1 MKLIDQYE
9 YIELVDALE
18 ERYLAYALTTIMD
31 RALPDSRDGLKPVH
45 RRLLY
50 AMYQLNLKPTSSFK
64 KSARVVG
71 DVMGRFHPHG
81 DQAIYDTLVRLAQ
94 DFSVRWPLIDGQGNF
109 GNIDGDNAAAMRY
122 TEARLTDV
130 SQLLLEGIEEESVEF
145 RSTYDEVDKEPIV
158 LPSNFPNLLA
168 NGSSGIAV
176 GMATSIPPHNVEELC
191 NASLHLIKHRNTSYE
206 KLLEYIPGPDFPT
219 GGEIFEIKENIL
231 ETYKTGRG
239 GFKIRSRWSVEN
251 EKRGLWKIVI
261 TEIPYQVSKGK
272 LIEKIAQLVIDK
284 KLPMLDDVRDESA
297 EDIRL
302 ILIPKNKEISPE
314 SLMDSLFV
322 LSDLETRFSVNL
334 NALSNNIPIVHGLRD
349 LLLSWLDHRKEV
361 LLNISNFRLDKIEE
375 RLEVLAGLLIAY
387 LNMDDVI
394 KIIREEDNP
403 KDELIKS
410 FDLSDFQAESILN
423 MRLRSLR
430 KLEEIKIKNEFE
442 ELNINKKD
450 LISLINSNDEQWLV
464 ISDEIKVLKK
474 KYSKDI
480 SSLGKRRTKIN
491 LITEDIVYKNDY
503 IAPIEPVS
511 IVLSSEGWIR
521 SLKGKVDDLGELKF
535 KDEDSLSIKFDAN
548 SNDKIIIFCSNGKS
562 YSLDVSDLPSG
573 RGHGSPLKI
582 LFEIEEEH
590 NVVNIFPYKKGERL
604 ILSSSSGNGF
614 IVNQEDMISNRKS
627 GKLILNIKD
636 NEKASI
642 CKKVLG
648 SHIAIIGENK
658 KMLIFPINDLP
669 LMTRGKGVR
678 LQKYKEVDVLFLQ
691 TFNPEEGLII
701 QDSSGR
707 NRVFKDIDDW
717 IGKRAQAGRLV
728 PKGFPRIVN

>member
-9 YIELVDALE
+9 DIELVDALE

-50 AMYQLNLKPTSSFK
+50 AMYQLNLKPSSSFK

-130 SQLLLEGIEEESVEF
+130 SQLLLNGIEENAVEF

-158 LPSNFPNLLA
+158 LPANFPNLLA

-176 GMATSIPPHNVEELC
+176 GMATSIPPHNIEELC
-191 NASLHLIKHRNTSYE
+191 NASLHLIKHRNASYE
-206 KLLEYIPGPDFPT
+206 KLLEFIPGPDFPT
-219 GGEIFEIKENIL
+219 GGEIFEIKENII

-239 GFKIRSRWSVEN
+239 GFKIRSKWSVEQ
-251 EKRGLWKIVI
+251 EKRGLWKIVV

-272 LIEKIAQLVIDK
+272 LIEKIAQLAIDK
-284 KLPMLDDVRDESA
+284 KLPMLDDIRDESA

-302 ILIPKNKEISPE
+302 VLIPKNKDINPE
-314 SLMDSLFV
+314 GLMDSLF
-322 LSDLETRFSVNL
+322 LMSDLEARFSVNL

-375 RLEVLAGLLIAY
+375 RLEILSGLLIAY
-387 LNMDDVI
+387 LNMDEII

-403 KDELIKS
+403 KTELIAR
-410 FDLSDFQAESILN
+410 FELSDFQAESILN

-430 KLEEIKIKNEFE
+430 KLEEIKIKNEFDELTFEKRELVSLLNSNE
-442 ELNINKKD
+442 EQWKFISNEIKD
-450 LISLINSNDEQWLV
+450 L
-464 ISDEIKVLKK
+464 KK
-474 KYSKDI
+474 QYSK
-480 SSLGKRRTKIN
+480 SSLLGERRTSIN
-491 LITEDIVYKNDY
+491 LIEEEIVYKNDY
-503 IAPIEPVS
+503 TPPSEPVS
-511 IVLSSEGWIR
+511 IILSSEGWIR
-521 SLKGKVDDLGELKF
+521 CLKGSFEDLGEIKF
-535 KDEDSLSIKFDAN
+535 KEEDSLFLSIDAN
-548 SNDKIIIFCSNGKS
+548 TNDKLVIFCSNGKS
-562 YSLDVSDLPSG
+562 YSLNVSDLPSG
-573 RGHGSPLKI
+573 RGHGAPLKI
-582 LFEIEEEH
+582 LFDIEEEH
-590 NVVNIFPYKKGERL
+590 SVINIFTYEKDKKI
-604 ILSSSSGNGF
+604 ILSSSLGNGF
-614 IVNQEDMISNRKS
+614 IIKHQDMLSSRKS
-627 GKLILNIKD
+627 GKAILNIK
-636 NEKASI
+636 EGERASF
-642 CKKVLG
+642 CKHVDG

-658 KMLIFPINDLP
+658 KMLIFSLDELP
-669 LMTRGKGVR
+669 EMSKGKGVR
-678 LQKYKEVDVLFLQ
+678 LQKNKDSEVLFIK
-691 TFNPEEGLII
+691 TFNPKEGLII
-701 QDSSGR
+701 EDSGGR
-707 NRVFKDIDDW
+707 KRVYSDTNDW
-717 IGKRAQAGRLV
+717 IGKRAQSGRLV
-728 PKGFPRIVN
+728 PKGFPRLD

>member
-9 YIELVDALE
+9 DIELVDALE

-50 AMYQLNLKPTSSFK
+50 AMYQLNLKPSSSFK

-130 SQLLLEGIEEESVEF
+130 SQLLLNGIEENAVEF

-158 LPSNFPNLLA
+158 LPANFPNLLA

-176 GMATSIPPHNVEELC
+176 GMATSIPPHNIEELC
-191 NASLHLIKHRNTSYE
+191 NASLHLIKHRNASYE
-206 KLLEYIPGPDFPT
+206 KLLEFIPGPDFPT
-219 GGEIFEIKENIL
+219 GGEIFEIKENII

-239 GFKIRSRWSVEN
+239 GFKIRSKWSVEQ
-251 EKRGLWKIVI
+251 EKRGLWKIVV

-272 LIEKIAQLVIDK
+272 LIEKIAQLAIDK
-284 KLPMLDDVRDESA
+284 KLPMLDDIRDESA

-302 ILIPKNKEISPE
+302 VLIPKNKDINPE
-314 SLMDSLFV
+314 GLMDSLF
-322 LSDLETRFSVNL
+322 LMSDLEARFSVNL

-375 RLEVLAGLLIAY
+375 RLEILSGLLIAY
-387 LNMDDVI
+387 LNMDEII

-403 KDELIKS
+403 KTELIAR
-410 FDLSDFQAESILN
+410 FELSDFQAESILN

-430 KLEEIKIKNEFE
+430 KLEEIKIKNEFDELTFEKRELVSLLNSNE
-442 ELNINKKD
+442 EQWKFISNEIKD
-450 LISLINSNDEQWLV
+450 L
-464 ISDEIKVLKK
+464 KK
-474 KYSKDI
+474 QYSK
-480 SSLGKRRTKIN
+480 SSLLGERRTSIN
-491 LITEDIVYKNDY
+491 LIEEEIVYKNDY
-503 IAPIEPVS
+503 TPPSEPVS
-511 IVLSSEGWIR
+511 IILSSEGWIR
-521 SLKGKVDDLGELKF
+521 CLKGSFEDLGEIKF
-535 KDEDSLSIKFDAN
+535 KEEDSLFLSIDAN
-548 SNDKIIIFCSNGKS
+548 TNDKLVIFCSNGKS
-562 YSLDVSDLPSG
+562 YSLNVSDLPSG
-573 RGHGSPLKI
+573 RGHGAPLKI
-582 LFEIEEEH
+582 LFDIEEEH
-590 NVVNIFPYKKGERL
+590 SVINIFTYEKDKKI
-604 ILSSSSGNGF
+604 ILSSSLGNGF
-614 IVNQEDMISNRKS
+614 IIKHQDMLSSRKS
-627 GKLILNIKD
+627 GKAILNIK
-636 NEKASI
+636 EGERASF
-642 CKKVLG
+642 CKHVDC

-658 KMLIFPINDLP
+658 KMLIFSLDELP
-669 LMTRGKGVR
+669 EMSKGKGVR
-678 LQKYKEVDVLFLQ
+678 LQKYKDSEVLFIK
-691 TFNPEEGLII
+691 TFNPKEGLII
-701 QDSSGR
+701 EDSGGR
-707 NRVFKDIDDW
+707 KRVYSDTNDW
-717 IGKRAQAGRLV
+717 IGKRAQSGRLV
-728 PKGFPRIVN
+728 PKGFPRLD

>member
-9 YIELVDALE
+9 DIELVDALE

-50 AMYQLNLKPTSSFK
+50 AMYQLNLKPSSSFK

-130 SQLLLEGIEEESVEF
+130 SQLLLNGIEENAVEF

-158 LPSNFPNLLA
+158 LPANFPNLLA

-176 GMATSIPPHNVEELC
+176 GMATSIPPHNIEELC
-191 NASLHLIKHRNTSYE
+191 NASLHLIKHRNASYE
-206 KLLEYIPGPDFPT
+206 KLLEFIPGPDFPT
-219 GGEIFEIKENIL
+219 GGEIFEIKENII

-239 GFKIRSRWSVEN
+239 GFKIRSKWSVEQ
-251 EKRGLWKIVI
+251 EKRGLWKIVV

-272 LIEKIAQLVIDK
+272 LIEKIAQLAIDK
-284 KLPMLDDVRDESA
+284 KLPMLDDIRDESA

-302 ILIPKNKEISPE
+302 VLIPKNKDINPE
-314 SLMDSLFV
+314 GLMDSLF
-322 LSDLETRFSVNL
+322 LMSDLEARFSVNL

-375 RLEVLAGLLIAY
+375 RLEILSGLLIAY
-387 LNMDDVI
+387 LNMDEII

-403 KDELIKS
+403 KTELIAR
-410 FDLSDFQAESILN
+410 FELSDFQAESILN

-430 KLEEIKIKNEFE
+430 KLEEIKIKNEFDELTFEKRELVSLLNSNE
-442 ELNINKKD
+442 EQWKFISNEIKD
-450 LISLINSNDEQWLV
+450 L
-464 ISDEIKVLKK
+464 KK
-474 KYSKDI
+474 QYSK
-480 SSLGKRRTKIN
+480 SSLLGERRTSIN
-491 LITEDIVYKNDY
+491 LIEEEIVYKNDY
-503 IAPIEPVS
+503 TPPSEPVS
-511 IVLSSEGWIR
+511 IILSSEGWIR
-521 SLKGKVDDLGELKF
+521 CLKGSFEDLGEIKF
-535 KDEDSLSIKFDAN
+535 KEEDSLFLSIDAN
-548 SNDKIIIFCSNGKS
+548 TNDKLVIFCSNGKS
-562 YSLDVSDLPSG
+562 YSLNVSDLPSG
-573 RGHGSPLKI
+573 RGHGAPLKI
-582 LFEIEEEH
+582 LFDIEEEH
-590 NVVNIFPYKKGERL
+590 SVINIFTYEKDKKI
-604 ILSSSSGNGF
+604 ILSSSLGNGF
-614 IVNQEDMISNRKS
+614 IIKHQDMLSSRKS
-627 GKLILNIKD
+627 GKAILNIK
-636 NEKASI
+636 EGESASF
-642 CKKVLG
+642 CKHVDG

-658 KMLIFPINDLP
+658 KMLIFSLDELP
-669 LMTRGKGVR
+669 EMSKGKGVR
-678 LQKYKEVDVLFLQ
+678 LQKYKDSEVLFIK
-691 TFNPEEGLII
+691 TFNPKEGLII
-701 QDSSGR
+701 EDSGGR
-707 NRVFKDIDDW
+707 KRVYSDTNDW
-717 IGKRAQAGRLV
+717 IGKRAQSGRLV
-728 PKGFPRIVN
+728 PKGFPRLD

>member
-9 YIELVDALE
+9 DIELVDALE

-50 AMYQLNLKPTSSFK
+50 AMYQLNLKPSSSFK

-130 SQLLLEGIEEESVEF
+130 SQLLLNGIEENAVEF

-158 LPSNFPNLLA
+158 LPANFPNLLA

-176 GMATSIPPHNVEELC
+176 GMATSIPPHNIEELC
-191 NASLHLIKHRNTSYE
+191 NASLHLIKHRNASYE
-206 KLLEYIPGPDFPT
+206 KLLEFIPGPDFPT
-219 GGEIFEIKENIL
+219 GGEIFEIKENII

-239 GFKIRSRWSVEN
+239 GFKIRSKWSVEQ
-251 EKRGLWKIVI
+251 EKRGLWKIVV

-272 LIEKIAQLVIDK
+272 LIEKIAQLAIDK
-284 KLPMLDDVRDESA
+284 KLPMLDDIRDESA

-302 ILIPKNKEISPE
+302 VLIPKNKDINPE
-314 SLMDSLFV
+314 GLMDSLF
-322 LSDLETRFSVNL
+322 LMSDLEARFSVNL

-375 RLEVLAGLLIAY
+375 RLEILSGLLIAY
-387 LNMDDVI
+387 LNMDEII

-403 KDELIKS
+403 KTELIAR
-410 FDLSDFQAESILN
+410 FELSDFQAESILN

-430 KLEEIKIKNEFE
+430 KLEEIKIKNEFDELTFEKRELVSLLNSNE
-442 ELNINKKD
+442 EQWKFISNEIKD
-450 LISLINSNDEQWLV
+450 L
-464 ISDEIKVLKK
+464 KK
-474 KYSKDI
+474 QYSK
-480 SSLGKRRTKIN
+480 SSLLGERRTSIN
-491 LITEDIVYKNDY
+491 LIEEEIVYKNDY
-503 IAPIEPVS
+503 TPPSEPVS
-511 IVLSSEGWIR
+511 IILSSEGWIR
-521 SLKGKVDDLGELKF
+521 CLKGSFEDLGEIKF
-535 KDEDSLSIKFDAN
+535 KEEDSLFLSIDAN
-548 SNDKIIIFCSNGKS
+548 TNDKLVIFCSNGKS
-562 YSLDVSDLPSG
+562 YSLNVSDLPSG
-573 RGHGSPLKI
+573 RGHGAPLKI
-582 LFEIEEEH
+582 LFDIEEEH
-590 NVVNIFPYKKGERL
+590 SVINIFTYEKDKKI
-604 ILSSSSGNGF
+604 ILSSSLGNGF
-614 IVNQEDMISNRKS
+614 IIKHQDMLSSRKS
-627 GKLILNIKD
+627 GKAILNIK
-636 NEKASI
+636 EGERASF
-642 CKKVLG
+642 CKHIDG

-658 KMLIFPINDLP
+658 KMLIFSLDELP
-669 LMTRGKGVR
+669 EMSKGKGVR
-678 LQKYKEVDVLFLQ
+678 LQKYKDSEVLFIK
-691 TFNPEEGLII
+691 TFNPKEGLII
-701 QDSSGR
+701 EDSGGRKRVYSDTNAGLGNRAPSGR
-707 NRVFKDIDDW
+707 L
-717 IGKRAQAGRLV
+717 G
-728 PKGFPRIVN
+728 PKGFPRLD

>member
-9 YIELVDALE
+9 DIELVDALE

-130 SQLLLEGIEEESVEF
+130 SQLLLEGIEEEAVEF

-191 NASLHLIKHRNTSYE
+191 NASLHLIRHRNASHE

-387 LNMDDVI
+387 LNMDEVI

-403 KDELIKS
+403 KNELIKS

-648 SHIAIIGENK
+648 SHMAIIGENK

-707 NRVFKDIDDW
+707 NRVFNDIDDW

>member
-9 YIELVDALE
+9 DIGLVDALE

-50 AMYQLNLKPTSSFK
+50 AMYQLNLKPSSSFK

-130 SQLLLEGIEEESVEF
+130 SQLLLNGIEENAVEF

-158 LPSNFPNLLA
+158 LPANFPNLLA

-176 GMATSIPPHNVEELC
+176 GMATSIPPHNIEELC
-191 NASLHLIKHRNTSYE
+191 NASLHLIKHRNASYE
-206 KLLEYIPGPDFPT
+206 KLLEFIPGPDFPT
-219 GGEIFEIKENIL
+219 GGEIFEIKENII

-239 GFKIRSRWSVEN
+239 GFKIRSKWSVEQ
-251 EKRGLWKIVI
+251 EKRGLWKIVV

-272 LIEKIAQLVIDK
+272 LIEKIAQLAIDK
-284 KLPMLDDVRDESA
+284 KLPMLDDIRDESA

-302 ILIPKNKEISPE
+302 VLIPKNKDINPE
-314 SLMDSLFV
+314 GLMDSLF
-322 LSDLETRFSVNL
+322 LMSDLEARFSVNL

-375 RLEVLAGLLIAY
+375 RLEILSGLLIAY
-387 LNMDDVI
+387 LNMDEII

-403 KDELIKS
+403 KTELIAR
-410 FDLSDFQAESILN
+410 FELSDFQAESILN

-430 KLEEIKIKNEFE
+430 KLEEIKIKNEFDELTFEKRELVSLLNSNE
-442 ELNINKKD
+442 EQWKFISNEIKD
-450 LISLINSNDEQWLV
+450 L
-464 ISDEIKVLKK
+464 KK
-474 KYSKDI
+474 QYSK
-480 SSLGKRRTKIN
+480 SSLLGERRTSIN
-491 LITEDIVYKNDY
+491 LIEEEIVYKNDY
-503 IAPIEPVS
+503 TPPSEPVS
-511 IVLSSEGWIR
+511 IILSSEGWIR
-521 SLKGKVDDLGELKF
+521 CLKGSFEDLGEIKF
-535 KDEDSLSIKFDAN
+535 KEEDSLFLSIDAN
-548 SNDKIIIFCSNGKS
+548 TNDKLVIFCSNGKS
-562 YSLDVSDLPSG
+562 YSLNVSDLPSG
-573 RGHGSPLKI
+573 RGHGAPLKI
-582 LFEIEEEH
+582 LFDIEEEH
-590 NVVNIFPYKKGERL
+590 SVINIFTYEKDKKI
-604 ILSSSSGNGF
+604 ILSSSLGNGF
-614 IVNQEDMISNRKS
+614 IIKHQDMLSSRKS
-627 GKLILNIKD
+627 GKAILNIK
-636 NEKASI
+636 EGERASF
-642 CKKVLG
+642 CKHVDG

-658 KMLIFPINDLP
+658 KMLIFSLDELP
-669 LMTRGKGVR
+669 EMSKGKGVR
-678 LQKYKEVDVLFLQ
+678 LQKYKDSEVLFIK
-691 TFNPEEGLII
+691 TFNPKEGLII
-701 QDSSGR
+701 EDSGGR
-707 NRVFKDIDDW
+707 KRVYSDTNDW
-717 IGKRAQAGRLV
+717 IGKRAQSGRLV
-728 PKGFPRIVN
+728 PKGFPRLD

>member
-9 YIELVDALE
+9 DIELVDALE

-50 AMYQLNLKPTSSFK
+50 AMYQLNLKPSSSFK

-130 SQLLLEGIEEESVEF
+130 SQLLLNGIEENAVEF

-158 LPSNFPNLLA
+158 LPANFPNLLA

-176 GMATSIPPHNVEELC
+176 GMATSIPPHNIEELC
-191 NASLHLIKHRNTSYE
+191 NASLHLIKHRNASYE
-206 KLLEYIPGPDFPT
+206 KLLEFIPGPDFPT
-219 GGEIFEIKENIL
+219 GGEIFEIKENII

-239 GFKIRSRWSVEN
+239 GFKIRSKWSVEQ
-251 EKRGLWKIVI
+251 EKRGLWKIVV

-272 LIEKIAQLVIDK
+272 LIEKIAQLAIDK
-284 KLPMLDDVRDESA
+284 KLPMLDDIRDESA

-302 ILIPKNKEISPE
+302 VLIPKNKDINPE
-314 SLMDSLFV
+314 GLMDSLF
-322 LSDLETRFSVNL
+322 LMSDLEARFSVNL

-375 RLEVLAGLLIAY
+375 RLEILSGLLIAY
-387 LNMDDVI
+387 LNMDEII

-403 KDELIKS
+403 KTELIAR
-410 FDLSDFQAESILN
+410 FELSDFQAESILN

-430 KLEEIKIKNEFE
+430 KLEEIKIKNEFDELTFEKRELVSLLNSNE
-442 ELNINKKD
+442 EQWKFISNEIKD
-450 LISLINSNDEQWLV
+450 L
-464 ISDEIKVLKK
+464 KK
-474 KYSKDI
+474 QYSK
-480 SSLGKRRTKIN
+480 SSLLGERRTSIN
-491 LITEDIVYKNDY
+491 LIEEEIVYKNDY
-503 IAPIEPVS
+503 TPPSEPVS
-511 IVLSSEGWIR
+511 IILSSEGWIR
-521 SLKGKVDDLGELKF
+521 CLKGSFEDLGEIKF
-535 KDEDSLSIKFDAN
+535 KEEDSLFLSIDAN
-548 SNDKIIIFCSNGKS
+548 TNDKLVIFCSNGKS
-562 YSLDVSDLPSG
+562 YSLNVSDLPSG
-573 RGHGSPLKI
+573 RGHGAPLKI
-582 LFEIEEEH
+582 LFDIEEEH
-590 NVVNIFPYKKGERL
+590 SVINIFTYEKDKKI
-604 ILSSSSGNGF
+604 ILSSSLGNGF
-614 IVNQEDMISNRKS
+614 IIKHQDMLSSRKS
-627 GKLILNIKD
+627 GKAILNIK
-636 NEKASI
+636 EGERASF
-642 CKKVLG
+642 CKHVDG

-658 KMLIFPINDLP
+658 KMLIFSLDELP
-669 LMTRGKGVR
+669 EMSKGKGVR
-678 LQKYKEVDVLFLQ
+678 LQKYKDSEVLFIK
-691 TFNPEEGLII
+691 TFNPKEGLII
-701 QDSSGR
+701 EDSGGR
-707 NRVFKDIDDW
+707 KRVYSDTNDW
-717 IGKRAQAGRLV
+717 IGKRAQSGRLV
-728 PKGFPRIVN
+728 PKGFPRLD

>member
-9 YIELVDALE
+9 DIELVDALE

-130 SQLLLEGIEEESVEF
+130 SQLLLEGIEEEAVEF

-375 RLEVLAGLLIAY
+375 RLELLAGLLIAY

-403 KDELIKS
+403 KNELIKS

-535 KDEDSLSIKFDAN
+535 KDEDYLSIKFDAN

-648 SHIAIIGENK
+648 SHMAIIGENK

-707 NRVFKDIDDW
+707 NRVFNDIDNW